1 MNQISFTYSSL
12 KDKAKERPDGYLEH
26 VLSYADVVAGRVFID
41 ASDLDYLTKYYNGQ
55 QLLEPK
61 LIDQAANLTKAL
73 SKWAKSGFKVADKDT
88 IEDRKS
94 NCESCEFW
102 KHNGNMGL
110 GKCNHAECGCTKVKW
125 WLATEKCPID
135 KW

>member
-1 MNQISFTYSSL
+1 MNKISFPL
-12 KDKAKERPDGYLEH
+12 IELEAKASQRPKGYLKH
-26 VLSYADVVAGRVFID
+26 VLSYSEVVGGRVWISP
-41 ASDLDYLTKYYNGQ
+41 SDLDYLTNYYNGHNPV
-55 QLLEPK
+55 EPK

-73 SKWAKSGFKVADKDT
+73 SKWAKSGFKVANKKT
-88 IEDRKS
+88 ISIRKS

-125 WLATEKCPID
+125 WLESEKCPVG